1 MDDFATQ
8 FAQLETEGERVAFVA
23 GATLVYRDLMDSI
36 AAAFTEGGLTKVFMD
51 MSEQYKQLCGLIAV
65 EGVVE

>member
-8 FAQLETEGERVAFVA
+8 FARLETKPEQVAFVA

-36 AAAFTEGGLTKVFMD
+36 AKAFEAGGLTKVFMD